1 MIVTDADKAT
11 GERLQRMRMDAAMSQ
26 TEAVKRANQ
35 FAISS
40 NRPERFSIR
49 AIRRWEKLGT
59 DEHDTKVHGTTPASL
74 AELYILLRIYGGNPT
89 FLMFGIEPVLC
100 GVSELVRLNAQLTE
114 GGMIDCINEVTAWSE
129 HRQKLFMAFFEEFV
143 KDRES

>member
-1 MIVTDADKAT
+1 MIVTTADKAT
-11 GERLQRMRMDAAMSQ
+11 GARLQRMRMESAMSQ
-26 TEAVKRANQ
+26 IETVNRANQ

-74 AELYILLRIYGGNPT
+74 AELYILLRIYGGNPNY
-89 FLMFGIEPVLC
+89 LMYGIEPVLC
-100 GVSELVRLNAQLTE
+100 GVSELARLNVQLIET
-114 GGMIDCINEVTAWSE
+114 GMIDCINEVSAWPE
-129 HRQKLFMAFFEEFV
+129 RRQRLFMEFFEEFV
-143 KDRES
+143 KAGH